1 MIDSLDNLIDSL
13 REELTQYGELLA
25 LLETQQQEI
34 LARNAEQVHEGAA
47 QIHFQTQKLEQLK
60 DQRESSRKQLY
71 ADMSLE
77 EGTSLKDSFTKLPPE
92 YRPLLEAL
100 INDNRLSINRI
111 SKIARQNH
119 LLLNRSLNTVQ
130 QLVDSLYDSGTPSI
144 YGDDGRIPI
153 EPKNQSIAYEH
164 VC

>member
-1 MIDSLDNLIDSL
+1 MTDSLDNLIETL

-34 LARNAEQVHEGAA
+34 LSRNADQVQEGAA
-47 QIHFQTQKLEQLK
+47 HIHLQTQHLEQLK
-60 DQRESSRKQLY
+60 TRRETARKQLY
-71 ADMSLE
+71 ADLSLE
-77 EGTSLKDSFTKLPPE
+77 EGTSLKDSFTLLPPE
-92 YRPLLEAL
+92 YRPLLQAL
-100 INDNRLSINRI
+100 IDDNRLSINRI
-111 SKIARQNH
+111 RKIARQNH
-119 LLLNRSLNTVQ
+119 LLLNRSLSTVQ
-130 QLVDSLYDSGTPSI
+130 KLVDSLYDDGKPSI